1 MAPVQSPSPAT
12 SNLPGTNRADRPAP
26 SARAFWLT
34 AILACGL
41 LGASGSARRWQADR
55 FVSRA
60 ELGKLATFP
69 LKDLPRTFGD
79 WTLMEGGERQID
91 PQILRVAGSSDHIL
105 RIYKDEQTGVTLTAM
120 VLYGR
125 SDLVYGHTPDIC
137 YPSSGYSLVEPFED
151 RAIRYAEVAP
161 PATFRSAL
169 YSKSSGG
176 SGGRE
181 EVYYA
186 FRHDGRWLPDA
197 AGQHKMFRRSPFMYK
212 VQVQRRVGENERRDQ
227 NSPTEQFLK
236 ALLPEI
242 ERRSAEAVADA
253 PPTAG

>member
-1 MAPVQSPSPAT
+1 MATVHP
-12 SNLPGTNRADRPAP
+12 PAP
-26 SARAFWLT
+26 ETSDLNDVIRAGRPKASGRAFWAS
-34 AILACGL
+34 AILACAL
-41 LGASGSARRWQADR
+41 LGASGSARRWQEDR

-60 ELGKLATFP
+60 EVGKTATFP
-69 LKDLPRTFGD
+69 LKDLPKTLGD
-79 WTLMEGGERQID
+79 WTLMEGGERQLD
-91 PQILRVAGSSDHIL
+91 PITLRVAGSSDHIL
-105 RIYKDEQTGVTLTAM
+105 RIYKDEQTGVTLTAL

-137 YPSSGYSLVEPFED
+137 YPSSGFNLVEPFED
-151 RAIRYAEVAP
+151 HAIRFAEVGAP
-161 PATFRSAL
+161 AMFRSAL

-212 VQVQRRVGENERRDQ
+212 VQVQRRVGENERRDE
-227 NSPTEQFLK
+227 NNPTEQFIK

-242 ERRSAEAVADA
+242 ERRTASAVATPA
-253 PPTAG
+253 AG

>member
-1 MAPVQSPSPAT
+1 MASVQPAA
-12 SNLPGTNRADRPAP
+12 SDRSDANRAGRPI
-26 SARAFWLT
+26 SSGLAFWSV
-34 AILACGL
+34 AILACAL

-55 FVSRA
+55 FVGRA
-60 ELGKLATFP
+60 EVGKSATFP
-69 LKDLPRTFGD
+69 LKDLPQTIGD
-79 WTLMEGGERQID
+79 WTLMEGGERKLD
-91 PQILRVAGSSDHIL
+91 PLILRVAGSSDHIL

-137 YPSSGYSLVEPFED
+137 YPSSGFNLVEAFED
-151 RAIRYAEVAP
+151 HPIRYSEDAP

-169 YSKSSGG
+169 YAKTSGG
-176 SGGRE
+176 TGGRE

-212 VQVQRRVGENERRDQ
+212 VQIQRRVGENERRGE
-227 NSPTEQFLK
+227 NNPSEQFLK
-236 ALLPEI
+236 AILPEI
-242 ERRSAEAVADA
+242 ERRSAAAVAGA
-253 PPTAG
+253 TTPASG